1 MSYSS
6 EDEDYL
12 EYEDVYHD
20 GMMFLKDDEGRL
32 FTTEM
37 IYAGFVLPKN
47 GKIKMNEDWYFWH
60 SAAYRLK

>member
-1 MSYSS
+1 MSDS
-6 EDEDYL
+6 DEDYL

-37 IYAGFVLPKN
+37 VYAGFVLPKN
-47 GKIKMNEDWYFWH
+47 GNIIMNDDWYFWN
-60 SAAYRLK
+60 STAYRLK